1 MTKLKDEEKVFILI
15 GIVLVLLLGYYVD
28 RNNLIKKTYESL
40 SRNVIENVEIEYGD
54 KYDAYKYID
63 NKDNLEIIGD
73 VDNFKVGKYDIKYLL
88 KDITSRYNI
97 LIEREYDSQVNVVD
111 TKKPIIELNEEEV
124 TIYIKSEYDLMTE
137 NINRIYDEV
146 DGDILDYEVNS
157 DLDIE
162 KTGEYEVEIIARDK
176 NNLESKANYKLIVK
190 RRSVSAYTGGNYA
203 YIYDYLTNL
212 GYNKAATCG
221 ILANIKFES
230 TFNPLVDTG
239 TYFGLCQWGGGRRA
253 NLFAWCDANGLDA
266 YSVDGQLQYMQHEL
280 TTSYTGCYNY
290 LISVEDSA
298 DGAFNAAVNFCNRFE
313 GAATDAGRG
322 ELAYSYY

>member
-111 TKKPIIELNEEEV
+111 TNKPIIELNE
-124 TIYIKSEYDLMTE
+124 L
-137 NINRIYDEV
+137 
-146 DGDILDYEVNS
+146 L
-157 DLDIE
+157 
-162 KTGEYEVEIIARDK
+162 
-176 NNLESKANYKLIVK
+176 
-190 RRSVSAYTGGNYA
+190 
-203 YIYDYLTNL
+203 LTM
-212 GYNKAATCG
+212 
-221 ILANIKFES
+221 
-230 TFNPLVDTG
+230 P
-239 TYFGLCQWGGGRRA
+239 
-253 NLFAWCDANGLDA
+253 
-266 YSVDGQLQYMQHEL
+266 
-280 TTSYTGCYNY
+280 
-290 LISVEDSA
+290 
-298 DGAFNAAVNFCNRFE
+298 
-313 GAATDAGRG
+313 
-322 ELAYSYY
+322 